1 MAKKSLKVIFTRQ
14 FLTIFSIFRCFDVCF
29 VRPPHIS
36 YAQAKISTV
45 WPVFPDYLSTSFG
58 YVLKKYLTFTTYYSF
73 PQKHNLKTT
82 YRNKHNKKQPKISHT
97 YTNNNRSST
106 YLTLHQSMALLPTS
120 SHNNNI
126 YKCLN
131 YRDLYNFPPSHL
143 P

>member
-1 MAKKSLKVIFTRQ
+1 MAKKASKSFSLGNFSQYSPYFAVSMCALYDHPIYLMLKRKYQQYGLCFQ
-14 FLTIFSIFRCFDVCF
+14 TIF
-29 VRPPHIS
+29 PLLL
-36 YAQAKISTV
+36 A
-45 WPVFPDYLSTSFG
+45 
-58 YVLKKYLTFTTYYSF
+58 VLKKYLTFTTYYSF

-82 YRNKHNKKQPKISHT
+82 YRNKHNKKQLKISHT

-106 YLTLHQSMALLPTS
+106 YLTLHQSMTLLPTS